1 MVTDEEVEERK
12 ADREGWTRVK
22 KKDGS
27 KGFVPTNF
35 LKGWIQMLHI
45 LNSFS
50 SFNVNN

>member
-27 KGFVPTNF
+27 KGLVPTNF
-35 LKGWIQMLHI
+35 LRGGHSTQMTENMI
-45 LNSFS
+45 
-50 SFNVNN
+50 

>member
-27 KGFVPTNF
+27 KGLVPTAF
-35 LKGWIQMLHI
+35 LKGRSSEQMNDI
-45 LNSFS
+45 K
-50 SFNVNN
+50 

>member
-1 MVTDEEVEERK
+1 MKEVEE
-12 ADREGWTRVK
+12 DREGWTRVK

-35 LKGWIQMLHI
+35 LKGGIQMLHI

-50 SFNVNN
+50 SFNVNNCSS